1 MDLAEDC
8 AAEPKKKRSRSF
20 LDKFKKRGSSSD
32 RKGEIVV
39 DNKDS
44 SLVIAQ

>member
-20 LDKFKKRGSSSD
+20 LDKFKKRSSSD
-32 RKGEIVV
+32 KKGEIIV